1 MNNCNVSDF
10 TKQLEEMREE
20 YDGDPLRKSDLNPDP
35 IIQFS
40 EWLNFA
46 KKEGIADPNACVL
59 STVDKNSA
67 PMARAVLL
75 KGLEGEN
82 FIFYTNYKSRK
93 ARHMDRNPSVVMH
106 FPWFS
111 IERQVVVSGVV
122 EKIESSQSDEYFHSR
137 PLLSRLGALASEQSM
152 PLDSRESL
160 EKSFLSVREKWGD
173 KPERPNHWGGYSLAP
188 TKIEFWQ
195 GGPNR
200 LHDRFIY
207 ERISPGLWEINRYYP

>member
-75 KGLEGEN
+75 KGLEGKT
-82 FIFYTNYKSRK
+82 YLLYKLQK
-93 ARHMDRNPSVVMH
+93 
-106 FPWFS
+106 
-111 IERQVVVSGVV
+111 Q
-122 EKIESSQSDEYFHSR
+122 
-137 PLLSRLGALASEQSM
+137 
-152 PLDSRESL
+152 
-160 EKSFLSVREKWGD
+160 KS
-173 KPERPNHWGGYSLAP
+173 
-188 TKIEFWQ
+188 
-195 GGPNR
+195 
-200 LHDRFIY
+200 
-207 ERISPGLWEINRYYP
+207 